1 VPAGTPSNIVE
12 LLNRQIAKI
21 ISLPDVKARLAT
33 IGFDPMLGT
42 PEDFA
47 NHIKAESAEWGRVVR
62 EAHIK
67 ID

>member
-1 VPAGTPSNIVE
+1 MRGVGGGVGGPPLRDHLWQGPP
-12 LLNRQIAKI
+12 
-21 ISLPDVKARLAT
+21 LPVTL
-33 IGFDPMLGT
+33 GFAPMLGT